1 MAYLTLDRIVRAAK
15 YIVLVRV
22 IISLSTM
29 FTRISICFLLLRFS
43 SRKKWLEFVIYC
55 IIGAVVVT
63 GLSSVFLVV
72 GQCRPFSKS
81 WDPETPGKCWS
92 VNTQLAFA
100 YYNGSKSASL
110 IRIQRPSKLILRKLF
125 LLFLT

>member
-1 MAYLTLDRIVRAAK
+1 M
-15 YIVLVRV
+15 
-22 IISLSTM
+22 
-29 FTRISICFLLLRFS
+29 
-43 SRKKWLEFVIYC
+43 
-55 IIGAVVVT
+55 GAVVVT

-92 VNTQLAFA
+92 VNTQLAFG
-100 YYNGSKSASL
+100 YYNGGKSASL
-110 IRIQRPSKLILRKLF
+110 IRIQRPSKLILMKLF